1 MAGDKI
7 TLTKIK
13 QANRMVIVFYY
24 RPLLTIRAS
33 VTLVRERMMN
43 KSQQVQTITLAAAQQ
58 MAAAVQKATEI
69 NVAVVFS
76 VVDRG
81 GNTLLIQRMDE
92 AFVSSCDISL
102 NKAWSACS
110 LKQGTH
116 EITPAVQPG
125 QSLYGLQLT
134 NQQRIIIFGGGLPVI
149 FNEQVI
155 GAVGVSG
162 GTVEQDQLLA
172 QCALDCFSA
181 L

>member
-33 VTLVRERMMN
+33 VILVRERMMN

-58 MAAAVQKATEI
+58 MAAAVEKAAEI

-76 VVDRG
+76 VVDHG

-116 EITPAVQPG
+116 EITSAVQPG

>member
-1 MAGDKI
+1 M
-7 TLTKIK
+7 
-13 QANRMVIVFYY
+13 
-24 RPLLTIRAS
+24 
-33 VTLVRERMMN
+33 
-43 KSQQVQTITLAAAQQ
+43 
-58 MAAAVQKATEI
+58 
-69 NVAVVFS
+69 AVVFS

-155 GAVGVSG
+155 GAAGVSG

>member
-1 MAGDKI
+1 
-7 TLTKIK
+7 
-13 QANRMVIVFYY
+13 
-24 RPLLTIRAS
+24 
-33 VTLVRERMMN
+33 MN

-58 MAAAVQKATEI
+58 MAAAVEKKATEI

-125 QSLYGLQLT
+125 QSLSAAT
-134 NQQRIIIFGGGLPVI
+134 NTG
-149 FNEQVI
+149 
-155 GAVGVSG
+155 
-162 GTVEQDQLLA
+162 DW
-172 QCALDCFSA
+172 SA
-181 L
+181 ACNKSRQKCSKS

>member
-1 MAGDKI
+1 MADDKI

>member
-1 MAGDKI
+1 
-7 TLTKIK
+7 
-13 QANRMVIVFYY
+13 
-24 RPLLTIRAS
+24 
-33 VTLVRERMMN
+33 
-43 KSQQVQTITLAAAQQ
+43 
-58 MAAAVQKATEI
+58 MAAAVEKKAAEI

-76 VVDRG
+76 VVDHG

-116 EITPAVQPG
+116 EITSAVQPG

-155 GAVGVSG
+155 GAVGVREGANKQVISSQADSLIKISRIWADFFPAN
-162 GTVEQDQLLA
+162 TSNQPI
-172 QCALDCFSA
+172 
-181 L
+181 

>member
-33 VTLVRERMMN
+33 VILVRERMMN

-58 MAAAVQKATEI
+58 MAAVEKKATEI

-116 EITPAVQPG
+116 EITSAVQPG

>member
-1 MAGDKI
+1 
-7 TLTKIK
+7 
-13 QANRMVIVFYY
+13 MVIVFYY

-58 MAAAVQKATEI
+58 MAAAVEKKATEI

-116 EITPAVQPG
+116 EITPAV
-125 QSLYGLQLT
+125 
-134 NQQRIIIFGGGLPVI
+134 
-149 FNEQVI
+149 
-155 GAVGVSG
+155 
-162 GTVEQDQLLA
+162 
-172 QCALDCFSA
+172 
-181 L
+181 

>member
-155 GAVGVSG
+155 GAIGVSG